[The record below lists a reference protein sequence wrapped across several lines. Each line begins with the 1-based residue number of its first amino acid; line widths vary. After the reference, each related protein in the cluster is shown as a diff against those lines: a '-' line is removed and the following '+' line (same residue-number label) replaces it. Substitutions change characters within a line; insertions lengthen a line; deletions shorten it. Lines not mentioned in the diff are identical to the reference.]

1 VVRVNP
7 ERFNRLKSGT
17 GKGLL
22 DSLVAIVKSKD
33 ATPFLS
39 EYYLYYRFHLLSF
52 NTEKLSKLMIT
63 ICKYVFYMG
72 LISLFYAS

>member
-7 ERFNRLKSGT
+7 ESFNRLKAGT

-39 EYYLYYRFHLLSF
+39 EYYLY
-52 NTEKLSKLMIT
+52 
-63 ICKYVFYMG
+63 
-72 LISLFYAS
+72 ISLSPT

>member
-7 ERFNRLKSGT
+7 ERFNRLKAGT

-63 ICKYVFYMG
+63 ICKCVLYMG
-72 LISLFYAS
+72 LVSLFYAS

>member
-1 VVRVNP
+1 LLSPDDQVVRVNP
-7 ERFNRLKSGT
+7 ERFNRLKAGT

-39 EYYLYYRFHLLSF
+39 EYYLY
-52 NTEKLSKLMIT
+52 
-63 ICKYVFYMG
+63 
-72 LISLFYAS
+72 ISLSPT